1 MEIPEIIHEL
11 ILARLVGEIDPEEA
25 KDLKLWLEESAEHQK
40 IYEDFCVMWYA
51 AVVGTRRDMNK
62 KEKIWADI
70 QRRHYRR
77 HQRRVAWQVASVAAC
92 LILILGVSRLFM
104 KTSSLGVGEPQ
115 TETVADL
122 MSLRQTQ
129 NVKLILSSG
138 EALELTG
145 SLDTLD
151 AGTVIQSDSTGLS
164 YSVGDQASM
173 EEEVYNELIVPKCGE
188 YHLTLADGTAIVIN
202 AESNLRFPVKFS
214 GQNREVWLEGEAY
227 FEVAHNSKQPFIL
240 HVNHTTV
247 KVLGTSFNVM
257 AYQNEKNTEI
267 TLVKGSVDV
276 GVAGRHELLVPGN
289 QFVVNNS
296 TLQTENRKVDVFQYI
311 SWKEGML
318 RFDDLPLEQ
327 LMNRLSRWYDI
338 SFEFRR
344 EELKQRLFSGG
355 FKKYEQLERVLQMIQ
370 ETNDVNFQVVGNKV
384 IIDKK

>member
-11 ILARLVGEIDPEEA
+11 ILARLAGEIDPEEA
-25 KDLKLWLEESAEHQK
+25 KDLKLWLEESVEHQK
-40 IYEDFCVMWYA
+40 IYEDFCVMWCA
-51 AVVGTRRDMNK
+51 AVVGIRRDKNK
-62 KEKIWADI
+62 REKIWLDI
-70 QRRHYRR
+70 QRRHCRR

-104 KTSSLGVGEPQ
+104 KTSSLGVGELQ

-122 MSLRQTQ
+122 MALRQTQ

-138 EALELTG
+138 KSLELTG
-145 SLDTLD
+145 SLETQD

-164 YSVGDQASM
+164 YSGGSQVSA
-173 EEEVYNELIVPKCGE
+173 EEEAFNKLIVPKCGE
-188 YHLTLADGTAIVIN
+188 YRLTLSDGTAVVLN
-202 AESNLRFPVKFS
+202 AESNLRFPVKFT
-214 GQNREVWLEGEAY
+214 GENREVWLEGEAY
-227 FEVAHNSKQPFIL
+227 FEVAHNSGQPFIV

-247 KVLGTSFNVM
+247 KVLGTFFNVM

-276 GVAGRHELLVPGN
+276 GVAGRHELLMPGN

-318 RFDDLPLEQ
+318 LFDDLSLEQ

-384 IIDKK
+384 VIDKK